1 MLVPKTHFA
10 FFSFMLSLI
19 KATFLDHPPECLLLL
34 HSYADERAAGI
45 SGDRRASPHMG
56 YGGRSLC
63 LLKVELQRVLPCSGT
78 SDFTIARVCVEV
90 QLRVKPSAAG
100 GTYVNG
106 DTG

>member
-45 SGDRRASPHMG
+45 SEGQESLSPHG
-56 YGGRSLC
+56 IWREKLVF
-63 LLKVELQRVLPCSGT
+63 VERGAPEGPTV
-78 SDFTIARVCVEV
+78 FRNE
-90 QLRVKPSAAG
+90 
-100 GTYVNG
+100 
-106 DTG
+106 